1 MRKRKGPFAGISA
14 GVGVLGLLILS
25 LGTPDACGMSSA
37 DVIGPEGGTLR
48 SDDGLFT
55 LEIPPDALSED
66 VEISIHALDCE
77 LDGEAGCYEV
87 QPVGLT
93 FSEPAIAAYEAADLM
108 SAESVTMVAMG
119 TEGWRPL
126 ADTDLDPEEEV
137 VTASVMYLSFFSV
150 RAK

>member
-1 MRKRKGPFAGISA
+1 M
-14 GVGVLGLLILS
+14 GLLLLS
-25 LGTPDACGMSSA
+25 LGTPDACTVNSA
-37 DVIGPEGGTLR
+37 DQIGPEGGIVR

-87 QPVGLT
+87 QPVGIT
-93 FSEPAIAAYEAADLM
+93 FSEPVLATYETAELGPM
-108 SAESVTMVAMG
+108 ESVTMVALG

-126 ADTDLDPEEEV
+126 MDTEFDPEEEV
-137 VTASVMYLSFFSV
+137 ITASVMYLSFFSV